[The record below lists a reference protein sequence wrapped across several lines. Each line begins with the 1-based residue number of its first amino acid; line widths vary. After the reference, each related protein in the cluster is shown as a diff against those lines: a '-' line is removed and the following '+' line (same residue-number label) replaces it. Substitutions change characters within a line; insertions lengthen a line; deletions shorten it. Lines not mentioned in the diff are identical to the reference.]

1 MRFRASLVICRFNQL
16 ALFGRPISLYTGSSR
31 CRVTAIWSVAAQCRH
46 LYPAGNPTNG
56 STSSWLTQR
65 CGNDASLSMKCHCA
79 EMLAAHASAKPDTPG
94 LQIGGEHIVTPEIL
108 IVRENNGFRLLHGQL
123 HLTSALC
130 LAPSV
135 KVEVSGE
142 GEALA
147 YWDRRAILVEKD
159 GQKLP
164 LYRA

>member
-1 MRFRASLVICRFNQL
+1 M
-16 ALFGRPISLYTGSSR
+16 
-31 CRVTAIWSVAAQCRH
+31 CRVTPISSIHSAIQTPPPGEKPRERFD
-46 LYPAGNPTNG
+46 PALPSKRC
-56 STSSWLTQR
+56 STTHRYRRNVIVLKSAWRMLLQNRTPLV
-65 CGNDASLSMKCHCA
+65 CTLS
-79 EMLAAHASAKPDTPG
+79 ENT
-94 LQIGGEHIVTPEIL
+94 IVTPEIL
-108 IVRENNGFRLLHGQL
+108 IVREDNGYRLLHGQL

-130 LAPSV
+130 QAPSV

-159 GQKLP
+159 GQRLP